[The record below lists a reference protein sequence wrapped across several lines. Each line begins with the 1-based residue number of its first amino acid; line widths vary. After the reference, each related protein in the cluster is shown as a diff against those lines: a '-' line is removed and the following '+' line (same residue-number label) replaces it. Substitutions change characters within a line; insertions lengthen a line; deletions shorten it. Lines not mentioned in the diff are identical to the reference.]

1 MAGRGGAPSR
11 PRNMRHTLRV
21 LLDYM
26 GHARTRL
33 AVVAVLVTVSGLA
46 NLLGTYMIKPV
57 VNAVGAGDFARFS
70 RLVALTACI
79 YAVGVASAVG
89 YTQTMV
95 RAAQKVVFDI
105 RRDLLAH
112 IEGLPLSFFD
122 STRHGDVMSYFTNDV
137 DTVSEALNN
146 SFANAVQALIQTVG
160 TFTLLVVLDW
170 RLTLITLA
178 CDVLIACYVRFS
190 GGRSRRFFG
199 AQQATLGQ
207 LDGYVEEMMAG
218 QKVVKVFNHEEAAQ
232 VDFDALNEA
241 LRQSGATAQAY
252 ASTMVPV
259 TVAVSYMNF
268 AVVCVVGALLAL
280 GGRADV
286 GSLASYLVFVR
297 QACMPINQLTQQRKE
312 LQAKQKEQQ
321 KTINNLR
328 SKKASVVDQKA
339 ALDQENDLAQQEIEV
354 VKQQITAYD
363 QQIEDKGVELEEA
376 KQEEEAQTVRF
387 RGCVRHLEEYGQ
399 MSYIA
404 ILLEATSLSDLLA
417 RMDMVGEVIA
427 YNKQVQADMTAARE
441 KVETVKAEL
450 EDARTELQDKQ
461 SELETKQVELQQ
473 KVSEANAL
481 LASLESDINAYK
493 SVYDQY
499 EQQQKNVQSQ
509 IDQQVADLRRQEEA
523 NKKNDPSYD
532 AGKDNGATGSM
543 MWPCP
548 SCHTITS
555 EFGWRY
561 HPIYHTQKY
570 HSGVDIGA
578 SYGASIVAADGGT
591 VITAGAV
598 SGYGNCVVIN
608 HGNGITTLYGH
619 MSSIA
624 VSSGQ
629 KVSKGQTI
637 GYVGSTGNSTGPHL
651 HWEVTVNG
659 VRQNPLNY
667 AR

>member
-1 MAGRGGAPSR
+1 MKMNR
-11 PRNMRHTLRV
+11 
-21 LLDYM
+21 
-26 GHARTRL
+26 
-33 AVVAVLVTVSGLA
+33 
-46 NLLGTYMIKPV
+46 
-57 VNAVGAGDFARFS
+57 
-70 RLVALTACI
+70 
-79 YAVGVASAVG
+79 
-89 YTQTMV
+89 
-95 RAAQKVVFDI
+95 KVV
-105 RRDLLAH
+105 
-112 IEGLPLSFFD
+112 
-122 STRHGDVMSYFTNDV
+122 
-137 DTVSEALNN
+137 
-146 SFANAVQALIQTVG
+146 
-160 TFTLLVVLDW
+160 
-170 RLTLITLA
+170 
-178 CDVLIACYVRFS
+178 
-190 GGRSRRFFG
+190 RS
-199 AQQATLGQ
+199 
-207 LDGYVEEMMAG
+207 VI
-218 QKVVKVFNHEEAAQ
+218 
-232 VDFDALNEA
+232 
-241 LRQSGATAQAY
+241 
-252 ASTMVPV
+252 
-259 TVAVSYMNF
+259 
-268 AVVCVVGALLAL
+268 CVLLAL
-280 GGRADV
+280 IFIV
-286 GSLASYLVFVR
+286 SLMTALIPINASAAS
-297 QACMPINQLTQQRKE
+297 QSEINQLTQQRKE

-473 KVSEANAL
+473 KT
-481 LASLESDINAYK
+481 
-493 SVYDQY
+493 
-499 EQQQKNVQSQ
+499 VQSQ

>member
-1 MAGRGGAPSR
+1 MKMNR
-11 PRNMRHTLRV
+11 
-21 LLDYM
+21 
-26 GHARTRL
+26 
-33 AVVAVLVTVSGLA
+33 
-46 NLLGTYMIKPV
+46 
-57 VNAVGAGDFARFS
+57 
-70 RLVALTACI
+70 
-79 YAVGVASAVG
+79 
-89 YTQTMV
+89 
-95 RAAQKVVFDI
+95 KVV
-105 RRDLLAH
+105 
-112 IEGLPLSFFD
+112 
-122 STRHGDVMSYFTNDV
+122 
-137 DTVSEALNN
+137 
-146 SFANAVQALIQTVG
+146 
-160 TFTLLVVLDW
+160 
-170 RLTLITLA
+170 
-178 CDVLIACYVRFS
+178 
-190 GGRSRRFFG
+190 RS
-199 AQQATLGQ
+199 
-207 LDGYVEEMMAG
+207 VI
-218 QKVVKVFNHEEAAQ
+218 
-232 VDFDALNEA
+232 
-241 LRQSGATAQAY
+241 
-252 ASTMVPV
+252 
-259 TVAVSYMNF
+259 
-268 AVVCVVGALLAL
+268 CVLLAL
-280 GGRADV
+280 IFIV
-286 GSLASYLVFVR
+286 SLMTALIPINASAAS
-297 QACMPINQLTQQRKE
+297 QSEINQLTQQRKE

-363 QQIEDKGVELEEA
+363 QQIEDKGVELEAA

-499 EQQQKNVQSQ
+499 EQQQQNVQSQ
-509 IDQQVADLRRQEEA
+509 IDKQVEDLRRQEEA

-578 SYGASIVAADGGT
+578 SCVRLWQLCRHQPWQRHHHALWPHEFHRGLLRPEGLQGPDDRLCRLDRQLHRSASALGG
-591 VITAGAV
+591 
-598 SGYGNCVVIN
+598 
-608 HGNGITTLYGH
+608 HGQRRAPEPAQLCALIGH
-619 MSSIA
+619 IL
-624 VSSGQ
+624 
-629 KVSKGQTI
+629 T
-637 GYVGSTGNSTGPHL
+637 
-651 HWEVTVNG
+651 E
-659 VRQNPLNY
+659 
-667 AR
+667 

>member
-1 MAGRGGAPSR
+1 M
-11 PRNMRHTLRV
+11 
-21 LLDYM
+21 
-26 GHARTRL
+26 
-33 AVVAVLVTVSGLA
+33 
-46 NLLGTYMIKPV
+46 
-57 VNAVGAGDFARFS
+57 
-70 RLVALTACI
+70 
-79 YAVGVASAVG
+79 
-89 YTQTMV
+89 
-95 RAAQKVVFDI
+95 
-105 RRDLLAH
+105 
-112 IEGLPLSFFD
+112 
-122 STRHGDVMSYFTNDV
+122 
-137 DTVSEALNN
+137 
-146 SFANAVQALIQTVG
+146 
-160 TFTLLVVLDW
+160 
-170 RLTLITLA
+170 
-178 CDVLIACYVRFS
+178 
-190 GGRSRRFFG
+190 
-199 AQQATLGQ
+199 
-207 LDGYVEEMMAG
+207 
-218 QKVVKVFNHEEAAQ
+218 
-232 VDFDALNEA
+232 
-241 LRQSGATAQAY
+241 
-252 ASTMVPV
+252 
-259 TVAVSYMNF
+259 
-268 AVVCVVGALLAL
+268 
-280 GGRADV
+280 
-286 GSLASYLVFVR
+286 
-297 QACMPINQLTQQRKE
+297 
-312 LQAKQKEQQ
+312 
-321 KTINNLR
+321 
-328 SKKASVVDQKA
+328 VDQKA

-461 SELETKQVELQQ
+461 SELETKQVALQQ

-481 LASLESDINAYK
+481 LAGLESDINAYK

-509 IDQQVADLRRQEEA
+509 IDKQVEELRRQEEA
-523 NKKNDPSYD
+523 NKNNNPGYDP
-532 AGKDNGATGSM
+532 GKANGSTGTM

-561 HPIYHTQKY
+561 HPIYQTQKY
-570 HSGVDIGA
+570 HSG
-578 SYGASIVAADGGT
+578 
-591 VITAGAV
+591 
-598 SGYGNCVVIN
+598 GYGNCVVIN

-624 VSSGQ
+624 VSVGQ